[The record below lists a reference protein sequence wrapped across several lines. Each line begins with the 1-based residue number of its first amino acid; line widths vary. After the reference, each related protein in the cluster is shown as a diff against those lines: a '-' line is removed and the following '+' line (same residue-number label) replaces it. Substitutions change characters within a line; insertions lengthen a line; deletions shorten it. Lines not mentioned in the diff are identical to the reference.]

1 MRLSDFPYVVEI
13 AVPERGLPG
22 RVAMYYFHA
31 REDIQPHVDRHKC
44 EKDGRRYIRWRF
56 ADFTTATKFAHQFGG
71 LIVMGR

>member
-1 MRLSDFPYVVEI
+1 
-13 AVPERGLPG
+13 
-22 RVAMYYFHA
+22 MYYFHA